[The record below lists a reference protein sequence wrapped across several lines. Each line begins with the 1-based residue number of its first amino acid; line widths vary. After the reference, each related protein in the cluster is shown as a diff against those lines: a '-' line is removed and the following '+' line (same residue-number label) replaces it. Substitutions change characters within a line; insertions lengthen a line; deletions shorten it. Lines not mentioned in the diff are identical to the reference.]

1 MEKKNL
7 GTYLDNLIDADGFKT
22 DLTVSIPPENMR
34 TLCLYLLGTVA
45 AGSLVYFSIRTIFLK
60 SFSQ

>member
-22 DLTVSIPPENMR
+22 DLTVSIPSENIR

-45 AGSLVYFSIRTIFLK
+45 AGSLIYFTVRTIFLK